1 MSKGIISIIVAASL
15 LQGCG
20 KGAGLKKMLPD
31 EIGGWQAAEKAVF
44 YDGEQGIFE
53 YMNGGAEVYLAYD
66 FSGLAARKYSR
77 NGLPEIQVEIYDMGS
92 PPEAFGIFSFERSA
106 AAAGVGQGSEYDRGM
121 LRFWQGR
128 YFFNIYASQE
138 DAALEAALK
147 QLATGLIARVGAT
160 GQAPSLVQALP
171 QVGLQPDS
179 IKYFHGAFGL
189 KYHYFLAQEDIL
201 ALGKKTEVIIASYG
215 QGKTTLKVLLAR
227 YSAPGAAELGMQ
239 GYQSIRDELVK
250 DKGNTAAKQSGSL
263 LAIVFEA
270 PTQQSAEKTLAEV
283 NR

>member
-1 MSKGIISIIVAASL
+1 MPRGIIALIMAVSL

-20 KGAGLKKMLPD
+20 KGGSLKEMLPD
-31 EIGGWQAAEKAVF
+31 EIAGWQAIEPAVF

-66 FSGLAARKYSR
+66 FNGLTARKYSR

-92 PPEAFGIFSFERSA
+92 PPDAFGIFSFERSA
-106 AAAGVGQGSEYDRGM
+106 PTAGVGQGSEYDRGM

-147 QLATGLIARVGAT
+147 QLAGGLVTLVGAT

-171 QVGLQPDS
+171 QIGLQSDS

-189 KYHYFLAQEDIL
+189 KYHYFLVQEDVL
-201 ALGKKTEVIIASYG
+201 VLGKKTEVIIATYS
-215 QGKTTLKVLLAR
+215 QGKSTMKVLLAR
-227 YSAPGAAELGMQ
+227 YANPEAAALGVQ
-239 GYQSIRDELVK
+239 GYQSIRAELVK
-250 DKGNTAAKQSGSL
+250 DKGYTAVKQSGSL

-270 PTQQSAEKTLAEV
+270 PNQETAESTLSEV